1 MKKTYTYKNAA
12 VETFVFDNGNEV
24 KEAHVMIHAT
34 DPTAPFSQ
42 QLSAMAEALNS
53 LSANELKDFH
63 PVFKRYFLSD
73 AANQEDEVRSEER
86 GVRSEERGESSE
98 ACAVSIIE
106 QPPLD
111 GTKVAMWCY
120 LMTDVKTSQLE
131 SGLYSAKCGS
141 YRHLWGGSAHNLAA
155 NSEYQ
160 TQMLFDDYIKQ
171 LEKEG
176 CTLKDNC
183 IRTWF
188 FVNDVDLNYGGV
200 VRARNRTFFTQ
211 GLTNDTHFI
220 ASTGIGGRQADPNV
234 LTQMDT
240 YAISGIS
247 PSQVK
252 HLYAPT
258 HLNRTSDYGVSFE
271 RGTMI
276 DYCDRR
282 HVFISGTAS
291 IDNLGQI
298 VHPKDIVRQTDRMI
312 ENVEALLKE
321 AECGFDNVGQ
331 MIVYLRDISDYAV
344 VSRTI
349 RHRFPDIPKIIVHAP
364 VCRPGW
370 LIEMECIAI
379 CKSTS

>member
-1 MKKTYTYKNAA
+1 MDRTHWTMKKKYIYDNAA

-24 KEAHVMIHAT
+24 REAHVMIHAT
-34 DPTAPFSQ
+34 EPTAPFSQ
-42 QLSAMAEALNS
+42 QLSAVVEALNT
-53 LSANELKDFH
+53 LLADELKEYQ
-63 PVFKRYFLSD
+63 PVFKRYFVSD
-73 AANQEDEVRSEER
+73 AANQADEIYVTET
-86 GVRSEERGESSE
+86 E
-98 ACAVSIIE
+98 ACCCALSVIE

-120 LMTDVKTSQLE
+120 LMTDVKTSVLE
-131 SGLYSAKCGS
+131 SGLYCAEHGR
-141 YRHLWGGSAHNLAA
+141 YRHLWSGSAHNLAA

-160 TQMLFDDYIKQ
+160 TRLLFNEYIVQ
-171 LEKEG
+171 LAKEG

-234 LTQMDT
+234 LTQMDA

-247 PSQVK
+247 PEQVK

-271 RGTMI
+271 RGTTV
-276 DYCDRR
+276 DYADRR

-291 IDNLGQI
+291 IDNKGQI
-298 VHPKDIVRQTDRMI
+298 VHPKDIVNQTDRMI

-344 VSRTI
+344 VS
-349 RHRFPDIPKIIVHAP
+349 HKMKQRFPDTPMVIVFAP

-370 LIEMECIAI
+370 LIEMECFA
-379 CKSTS
+379 TLNVEG